1 MIIPFFVNLN
11 KKMGRNLKTYW
22 RNLTKIFLK
31 IVTENVMLRI
41 YSLPLP
47 FLNCISFLY
56 IEFNYLLYFC
66 NLGYLIHS
74 VTFLGNFH

>member
-1 MIIPFFVNLN
+1 MIIPFFVDLN

-66 NLGYLIHS
+66 NLEYLIHS

>member
-47 FLNCISFLY
+47 FI
-56 IEFNYLLYFC
+56 NYTTQVSDMAQGPL
-66 NLGYLIHS
+66 
-74 VTFLGNFH
+74 V